1 MPSVAATDINCW
13 VPNSFPI
20 ASTGEGVLSGKTVA
34 VKDLVDYAGHKVS
47 FGLARW
53 RDTHEASKETASILN
68 QLLEAGGSIAGFAK
82 LDQLAYSLVGNVCE
96 GTPPLNSLYP
106 DRFTGGSSSGP
117 AAAVAAGLAD
127 IGLGT
132 DTAGSI
138 RVPAASCGLFGLR
151 PTHGAISVSGVRPL
165 APSFDVVGVLTAN
178 PTLIGPAF
186 SVLSSAPV
194 PTGNDVQEVRVPTR
208 ASAALVGDDTVDSM
222 YSIADALSAVYE
234 CRIIQCDLSEF
245 INPDIGDLF
254 ARLQGR
260 EIWSEHSQWISE
272 NKGYL
277 ADDVRARLER
287 AERLSMSS
295 DEKKAE
301 DKAARE
307 RYRKDFQRFY
317 SASSILVLP
326 VLTDLAPL
334 RTSSADELLEFRTK
348 SFQLTAPSSF
358 TGCPQLVVPVR
369 NESASKVIGVGLLGQ
384 HDNEATLLRAAALLT
399 GVKDLLASRV

>member
-1 MPSVAATDINCW
+1 MPSTASDISCW

-20 ASTGEGVLSGKTVA
+20 APTGDGVLSGKTVA
-34 VKDLVDYAGHKVS
+34 VKDLFDYAGHKVS
-47 FGLARW
+47 FGVARW
-53 RDTHEASKETASILN
+53 RDTHEASRETAPILT
-68 QLLEAGGSIAGFAK
+68 QLLEAGGSIAGFTK
-82 LDQLAYSLVGNVCE
+82 LDELAYSLIGNVCE
-96 GTPPLNSLYP
+96 DTPPLNSLYP

-151 PTHGAISVSGVRPL
+151 PTHGVISVSGVRPL
-165 APSFDVVGVLTAN
+165 APSFDVAGILTTN
-178 PTLIGPAF
+178 PALIGLAF

-194 PTGNDVQEVRVPTR
+194 WTGNDVQEVRVPTR
-208 ASAALVGDDTVDSM
+208 ASVSLVGDDTADSM
-222 YSIADALSAVYE
+222 YSIAHALSAAYE
-234 CRIIQCDLSEF
+234 CRVIQYDLSEF

-260 EIWSEHSQWISE
+260 EIWSEHSWWISE
-272 NKGYL
+272 NKSYL
-277 ADDVRARLER
+277 ADDVRTRLER

-295 DEKKAE
+295 DQEKAG

-307 RYRKDFQRFY
+307 EYRKAFQRFY
-317 SASSILVLP
+317 DASSILVLP

-334 RTSSADELLEFRTK
+334 RTSPAGELLEFRAK

-369 NESASKVIGVGLLGQ
+369 NESASKVIGIGLLGQ
-384 HDNEATLLRAAALLT
+384 HNNEATLLRAATLLA

>member
-1 MPSVAATDINCW
+1 MPSTTSDIDCW

-53 RDTHEASKETASILN
+53 RDTHEASEETAPILA
-68 QLLEAGGSIAGFAK
+68 QLLEAGGSISGFTK
-82 LDQLAYSLVGNVCE
+82 LDQLAYSLIGNVCE

-117 AAAVAAGLAD
+117 AAAVAAGLVD

-151 PTHGAISVSGVRPL
+151 PSHGAISVSGVRPL
-165 APSFDVVGVLTAN
+165 APSFDVVGVLTTN
-178 PTLIGPAF
+178 PTLIVPAF
-186 SVLSSAPV
+186 SVLSSSSLPI
-194 PTGNDVQEVRVPTR
+194 GNDIQEVRVPTR
-208 ASAALVGDDTVDSM
+208 ASVSLVGDDTVDSM
-222 YSIADALSAVYE
+222 YAIADALGALYE
-234 CRIIQCDLSEF
+234 CRAIKCDLSEF

-254 ARLQGR
+254 SRLQGR
-260 EIWSEHSQWISE
+260 EIWSEHSQWISD
-272 NKGYL
+272 NKRYL
-277 ADDVRARLER
+277 ADDVRTRLER

-295 DEKKAE
+295 DEEKAE
-301 DKAARE
+301 DKAARAK
-307 RYRKDFQRFY
+307 YRKDFQRFY
-317 SASSILVLP
+317 NASSILVLP

-384 HDNEATLLRAAALLT
+384 HNNEATLLRAATLLT